1 MNATGNAERLVARL
15 NFDVLRKSSLHS
27 VNLLVPKSILG
38 HHLILDYTKF
48 FSPFSPFIP
57 QILRSGDMIRLGN
70 EKFKF
75 IREETT

>member
-27 VNLLVPKSILG
+27 VNLLIPKSILG

-48 FSPFSPFIP
+48 FSPFSFIYSSDP
-57 QILRSGDMIRLGN
+57 CA
-70 EKFKF
+70 
-75 IREETT
+75 TTSKKAA